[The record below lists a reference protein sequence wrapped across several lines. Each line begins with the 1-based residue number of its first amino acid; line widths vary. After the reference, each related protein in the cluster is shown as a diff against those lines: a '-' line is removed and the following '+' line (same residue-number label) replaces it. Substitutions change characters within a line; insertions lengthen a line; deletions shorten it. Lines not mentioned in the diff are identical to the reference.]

1 MPTPRYP
8 KVTVEVGDLAT
19 IPFAGHMVIERVLT
33 ALRRARVPDRELDEF
48 VREARGVR
56 RIWDV
61 AASWV
66 TLTGLDAWERAG
78 RRRPV

>member
-1 MPTPRYP
+1 VPTPRYP
-8 KVTVEVGDLAT
+8 KVTAEVGDLAT
-19 IPFAGHMVIERVLT
+19 TQFAGHIVTERVLT
-33 ALRRARVPDRELDEF
+33 ALRRAKVPDRELDEF
-48 VREARGVR
+48 ARQAHGVR

-61 AASWV
+61 ATSWV